1 MDTASEKQ
9 AVDILML
16 DIREMSAFA
25 DYFVICSA
33 ETQRHMEALC
43 RDIDEALAKNNV
55 SIRSR
60 EGAPDSGWVLL
71 DFGPVIVHV
80 FAPQEREFYQL
91 ERLWSRAMP
100 VVRIQ

>member
-43 RDIDEALAKNNV
+43 RDIDEALAKNSV

-80 FAPQEREFYQL
+80 FAPREREFYQL